1 MSETVFHNVPVRGR
15 WRRIRESTLL
25 DLILSYLTPRRDLL
39 LAQLSGPGLR
49 RLRIR
54 RSELIDSEA
63 ADYAR
68 TAKWAEAIYRGKTM
82 FDGLVWTSRLDDT
95 CRALVL
101 FGTRVLPSDLDI
113 ASPPEPLAYPPGL
126 DRVRTLAMKSD
137 IEIISP

>member
-25 DLILSYLTPRRDLL
+25 DLILSYLTRRRDLL

-63 ADYAR
+63 AAYAR
-68 TAKWAEAIYRGKTM
+68 TANWAEAVYQCKTR
-82 FDGLVWTSRLDDT
+82 FDGLLWTSRLDDT

-101 FGTRVLPSDLDI
+101 FGTRVLASD
-113 ASPPEPLAYPPGL
+113 GNC
-126 DRVRTLAMKSD
+126 VTV
-137 IEIISP
+137 